1 MDDIKVKKETE
12 VVADIPATPNRD
24 AYKAAFAEDYPD
36 VDFEDKEA
44 RYGAMMND
52 RSRLRNYREAGKKL
66 TDTFSKNRWIASMLM
81 DLSENPDKDPI
92 TWMADNGIDIT
103 QAMEDD
109 EYRKTIA
116 DKIAKFQE
124 NQIAG
129 EELMAQQ
136 DANLSATLDNIEALA
151 QEVGLTDDEVQEL
164 WRYMYEDVIT
174 PALRGEISKDVWKFA
189 LNGMRHDTDVDAAR
203 EQGAMQARNEK
214 VTNNLKKF
222 DKKVPPTLAQGGAQ
236 KTQPKEKPES
246 FWDDLRD
253 L

>member
-1 MDDIKVKKETE
+1 MKLNDYFE
-12 VVADIPATPNRD
+12 
-24 AYKAAFAEDYPD
+24 KAMTTN
-36 VDFEDKEA
+36 KEA
-44 RYGAMMND
+44 SDNITYSVMG
-52 RSRLRNYREAGKKL
+52 L
-66 TDTFSKNRWIASMLM
+66 TA
-81 DLSENPDKDPI
+81 EV
-92 TWMADNGIDIT
+92 G
-103 QAMEDD
+103 E
-109 EYRKTIA
+109 IA

-136 DANLSATLDNIEALA
+136 DANLAQTLDNIEALA
-151 QEVGLTDDEVQEL
+151 QEMGLTDDEVQEL

-174 PALRGEISKDVWKFA
+174 PALRGEISKDIWKFA

-214 VTNNLKKF
+214 ITNNLKKF
-222 DKKVPPTLAQGGAQ
+222 DNKVPPTLAQGGAQ